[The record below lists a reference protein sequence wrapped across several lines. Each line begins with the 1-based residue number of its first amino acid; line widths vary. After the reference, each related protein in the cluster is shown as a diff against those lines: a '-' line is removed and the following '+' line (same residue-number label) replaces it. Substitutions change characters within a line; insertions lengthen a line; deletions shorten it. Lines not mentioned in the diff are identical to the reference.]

1 MVNSQWFVS
10 GDNGI
15 YVDILIWCV
24 DDLLCIIQH
33 MILKASVCFMR
44 GGGGFTGINSPYE
57 DGDGKSFIPIMI
69 GWDRVGEI

>member
-10 GDNGI
+10 GDNRI

-24 DDLLCIIQH
+24 DDLLCIIEH

-44 GGGGFTGINSPYE
+44 GGGIH
-57 DGDGKSFIPIMI
+57 GD
-69 GWDRVGEI
+69 